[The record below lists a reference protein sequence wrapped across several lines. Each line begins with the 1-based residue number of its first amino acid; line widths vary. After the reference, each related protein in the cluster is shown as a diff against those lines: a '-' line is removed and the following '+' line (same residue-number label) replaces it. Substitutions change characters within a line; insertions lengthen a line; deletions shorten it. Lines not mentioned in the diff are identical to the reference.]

1 MGQFNGLGMAAP
13 IINKMRENRLRLFGY
28 VMEYEK
34 RLLNES
40 QSGFEYECR
49 YKERKREIE
58 E

>member
-1 MGQFNGLGMAAP
+1 MAAP

-40 QSGFEYECR
+40 
-49 YKERKREIE
+49 
-58 E
+58 